1 MKKRSLSNLK
11 LKKQTISSLDSRIK
25 GGAATTT
32 TVVTITVTVPITY
45 SIFFDCED
53 VVHTSKDYDGKHCD
67 IATVNDSC
75 FSVCDNICND
85 F

>member
-1 MKKRSLSNLK
+1 MKKRSIANLK
-11 LKKQTISSLDSRIK
+11 LKKETISNLDNRIK
-25 GGAATTT
+25 GGG
-32 TVVTITVTVPITY
+32 TIIPITY

-53 VVHTSKDYDGKHCD
+53 VLHTSKDYDGKHCD

-75 FSVCDNICND
+75 FSLCNDICND